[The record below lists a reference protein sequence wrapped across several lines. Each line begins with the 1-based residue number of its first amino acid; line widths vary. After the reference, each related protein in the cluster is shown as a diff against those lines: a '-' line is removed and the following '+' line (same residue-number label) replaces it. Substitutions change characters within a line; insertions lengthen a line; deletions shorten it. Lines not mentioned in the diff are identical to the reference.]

1 MLNHVSSRSLFNDL
15 LKMMSGIIM
24 DRDPQICQTQR
35 DERERERSADLR
47 DAGKDVRGHLR
58 RWSDVNVRR
67 HSACRRSTSADLRDV
82 RSRHDP

>member
-35 DERERERSADLR
+35 DERERERDPQ
-47 DAGKDVRGHLR
+47 
-58 RWSDVNVRR
+58 
-67 HSACRRSTSADLRDV
+67 TSGMLARMSVDI
-82 RSRHDP
+82 